1 MMGFEEFNFL
11 EAPQQSSIE
20 RSTQF
25 CLIASCWPDGGG
37 LANCVFESLH
47 PERVS
52 PVNISLSMKSA
63 STAINMMLTSS
74 SRYSVAS
81 GKNISQFTKAVGSF
95 VVHSRCEITVDVR
108 ATYRAVHTGT
118 KNTSR
123 EGQRLSWS
131 PQLTLS
137 KHTLAQA
144 FGQTMAEAI
153 LHLTASRWTCQC
165 VIKSDTFRNRSCGY
179 WNGSTWGCSYYADH

>member
-1 MMGFEEFNFL
+1 M
-11 EAPQQSSIE
+11 
-20 RSTQF
+20 
-25 CLIASCWPDGGG
+25 
-37 LANCVFESLH
+37 
-47 PERVS
+47 
-52 PVNISLSMKSA
+52 NISLSRKSA
-63 STAINMMLTSS
+63 STAINMMLTSL
-74 SRYSVAS
+74 SRNSVAN

-95 VVHSRCEITVDVR
+95 VIHSRCGITVDLR

-123 EGQRLSWS
+123 ESQRLSWS

-153 LHLTASRWTCQC
+153 LQLTASRWTCQC
-165 VIKSDTFRNRSCGY
+165 SIKSDTFRNRACGH
-179 WNGSTWGCSYYADH
+179 WNGSTWGCSYYAESSKRLSKASRYDQSH